1 MALKVARRGHI
12 PPFIVMDVLRAA
24 NERAARGEDVLH
36 LEVGQPATGAPSG
49 AVAAAA
55 AALHG
60 QTLGY
65 TESLGLPGLRERIS
79 RHYREAYGVD
89 VPAARIVVTT
99 GSSGGFVLAFL
110 AAFDAGD
117 RVALA
122 APGYPAYRNIL
133 QALGIEPVV
142 LDAPLSDRFQ
152 PTVDLL
158 ERAGR
163 LDGLIVA
170 SPANPTGT
178 MIAPQVLADLA
189 RYCAGRGIRLISDEV
204 YHGISYGH
212 RAATALA
219 WSGEAVVVNSFSKYY
234 SMTGWRI
241 GWMAVPEDLLRAVEC
256 LKQNL
261 FISAPTLSQ
270 VAAGAAFD
278 CAGELDGNVARY
290 ARNRAVLLAAL
301 PHAGIERWAPADGA
315 FYLYADV
322 SALSNDSEALC
333 RRLLAET
340 GVAITPGIDFDPA
353 RGRSY
358 VRISYA
364 GSEADIAAAASR
376 LAAWRTRRS
385 GAT

>member
-1 MALKVARRGHI
+1 
-12 PPFIVMDVLRAA
+12 
-24 NERAARGEDVLH
+24 
-36 LEVGQPATGAPSG
+36 
-49 AVAAAA
+49 
-55 AALHG
+55 
-60 QTLGY
+60 
-65 TESLGLPGLRERIS
+65 
-79 RHYREAYGVD
+79 

-133 QALGIEPVV
+133 QAFGIEPVV
-142 LDAPLSDRFQ
+142 LEATLSDRFQ
-152 PTVDLL
+152 PTVELL

-178 MIAPQVLADLA
+178 MVAPDTLADLA
-189 RYCAGRGIRLISDEV
+189 RYCARRGIRLISDEV
-204 YHGISYGH
+204 YHGIAYGQQ
-212 RAATALA
+212 AATALA
-219 WSGEAVVVNSFSKYY
+219 WSDAAIVVNSFSKYY

-241 GWMAVPEDLLRAVEC
+241 GWMVVPADLLRAVEC

-270 VAAGAAFD
+270 IAARAAFG
-278 CAGELDGNVARY
+278 CAPELDGNVARY
-290 ARNRAVLLAAL
+290 ARNRAVLLSAL
-301 PHAGIERWAPADGA
+301 PSAGIERWAPADGA

-322 SALSNDSEALC
+322 SALTNDSDEFC
-333 RRLLAET
+333 KRILAET
-340 GVAITPGIDFDPA
+340 GVAMTPGIDFDDA
-353 RGRSY
+353 RGRGY

-364 GSEADIAAAASR
+364 GSEADIAAAADR
-376 LAAWRTRRS
+376 LTEWRKRR
-385 GAT
+385 